1 MTDDPSLFDELGH
14 RQCTRCGALKPL
26 EEFSATLRTSGS
38 VKFGSYCR
46 RCRTAYQ
53 REWYQ
58 RNREKCLAAA
68 AARKEAEKA
77 VRPPKPPPAERQ
89 PLREAVGFRT
99 FTNPRKQGNAGLG
112 IAIAYLSRIGVEV
125 AIPLTDTQRYDL
137 IVVHD
142 DGMARVQVKTT
153 TQRDVR
159 YGHYRV
165 SLQSIG
171 RNNTG
176 TVRRKF
182 DQNDYEWLFVV
193 CGDAC
198 CYMIPSGA
206 ITAKTVVCL
215 TSRYDPYMLI
225 DDQSGR
231 PESNRH
237 RLLGRERSYR

>member
-1 MTDDPSLFDELGH
+1 MADPSLFDELGH
-14 RQCTRCGALKPL
+14 RQCCRCGAIRPL
-26 EEFSATLRTSGS
+26 EDFSATLRPSGS

-53 REWYQ
+53 REWYL
-58 RNREKCLAAA
+58 RNREKRLAAA
-68 AARKEAEKA
+68 AARKEAERA
-77 VRPPKPPPAERQ
+77 RRPPKSPAAARR

-99 FTNPRKQGNAGLG
+99 FANPRQQGNAGLG
-112 IAIAYLSRIGVEV
+112 IAIAYLSRIGVQV

-137 IVVHD
+137 IIVHD
-142 DGMARVQVKTT
+142 DRMERVQVKTT
-153 TQRDVR
+153 TQRNPR

-165 SLQSIG
+165 SVHCIG

-182 DQNDYEWLFVV
+182 DQGDYEWLFVV

-206 ITAKTVVCL
+206 ITAKTVFYL
-215 TSRYDPYMLI
+215 TSRYDAYMLT
-225 DDQSGR
+225 DDQSG
-231 PESNRH
+231 
-237 RLLGRERSYR
+237 

>member
-1 MTDDPSLFDELGH
+1 MTADPSLFDDLDH
-14 RQCTRCGALKPL
+14 RQCVRCGKIKPL
-26 EEFSATLRTSGS
+26 HEFSSSLRSSGS

-68 AARKEAEKA
+68 AVRAEAEKA
-77 VRPPKPPPAERQ
+77 ARPPKAPPADRR
-89 PLREAVGFRT
+89 PLREALGFRT
-99 FTNPRKQGNAGLG
+99 FANPRKQGNAGLG

-137 IVVHD
+137 IMVHD

-153 TQRDVR
+153 TQRDSR

-165 SLQSIG
+165 SVQCVG

-182 DQNDYEWLFVV
+182 DQRDYEWLFVV

-206 ITAKTVVCL
+206 ITAKTIFFL
-215 TSRYDPYMLI
+215 TTRYDPYMLT
-225 DDQSGR
+225 DDKSG
-231 PESNRH
+231 
-237 RLLGRERSYR
+237 

>member
-1 MTDDPSLFDELGH
+1 MADPSLFDELNH
-14 RQCTRCGALKPL
+14 RQCVRCGAMKPL
-26 EEFSATLRTSGS
+26 HEFSASLRASGS

-68 AARKEAEKA
+68 AARKEVERARRE
-77 VRPPKPPPAERQ
+77 PKPPPMERR
-89 PLREAVGFRT
+89 PLREAIGFRT
-99 FTNPRKQGNAGLG
+99 FANPRKQGNAGLG
-112 IAIAYLSRIGVEV
+112 IAIAYLSRIGVDV

-137 IVVHD
+137 IISHSE
-142 DGMARVQVKTT
+142 GMERVQVKTT
-153 TQRDVR
+153 TGRDAR

-165 SLQSIG
+165 SVQCIG

-182 DQNDYEWLFVV
+182 DQGDYEWLFVV

-198 CYMIPSGA
+198 CYMIPSSV
-206 ITAKTVVCL
+206 ITARTIFYL
-215 TSRYDPYMLI
+215 TSRYDPYMLT
-225 DDQSGR
+225 DDESG
-231 PESNRH
+231 
-237 RLLGRERSYR
+237 